1 MVRTLMK
8 AIIKVILIIIII
20 GELRPID
27 SECLLTILD
36 IIQNTIELN
45 EHSFDNF
52 NKEKLVNEIVKE
64 HEIDERII
72 DNIVSWYTIDRKFN
86 TITFVKEIGI
96 CVLKS
101 NKQETVNT
109 FMDKWNSNICYSLKS
124 NVDLKLLRGRY
135 LIDDNNLIKYFTS
148 SSLSKIP
155 SVRFQEVFRLRS
167 KWFSDDLIPFLEDLG
182 DSKELEK
189 MIMKF
194 CRTQF
199 DKISQRETYTSRQR
213 I

>member
-101 NKQETVNT
+101 IKQETVNT
-109 FMDKWNSNICYSLKS
+109 FMDKWNSNICYSLK
-124 NVDLKLLRGRY
+124 
-135 LIDDNNLIKYFTS
+135 
-148 SSLSKIP
+148 
-155 SVRFQEVFRLRS
+155 
-167 KWFSDDLIPFLEDLG
+167 
-182 DSKELEK
+182 
-189 MIMKF
+189 
-194 CRTQF
+194 
-199 DKISQRETYTSRQR
+199 
-213 I
+213 